1 MKATRQHSVAG
12 KQSLF
17 RPCLLMLLVLFCSLP
32 GWGSKQESIKKKEF
46 NKSFNVDKS
55 DILQVDNR
63 YGNITVTH
71 WSKSE
76 VSIRVV
82 IEAKARNDERA
93 QAIIDR
99 VNIRMEKMG
108 NTVSAVTSLEPP
120 FPFCPSTTMSVC
132 RPN

>member
-99 VNIRMEKMG
+99 VNIRMERWAIR
-108 NTVSAVTSLEPP
+108 SRLSPA
-120 FPFCPSTTMSVC
+120 
-132 RPN
+132 